1 MTRADTA
8 ERNLILRKKTNSTP
22 ATPHA
27 LIFYSPGSM
36 PGILSITKITVDYL
50 HYGIY
55 SPILIYI
62 CKYTAYSMPVGRTVL
77 VEYYAVSLVLV
88 LFTVLY
94 KSVTNYSLIIP
105 ECVYS
110 LSIFYLVL
118 SYYIMTRADTAE
130 RNLILPKKT
139 NSTPAT
145 LYAYTFYSPG
155 SMLVMLC
162 TTNITVD
169 DLHYGIYRT
178 SHLLSSVLLYHDC

>member
-1 MTRADTA
+1 M
-8 ERNLILRKKTNSTP
+8 L
-22 ATPHA
+22 
-27 LIFYSPGSM
+27 
-36 PGILSITKITVDYL
+36 
-50 HYGIY
+50 
-55 SPILIYI
+55 
-62 CKYTAYSMPVGRTVL
+62 VGRTLL

-88 LFTVLY
+88 LSTVL
-94 KSVTNYSLIIP
+94 SRCTVTIIP

-139 NSTPAT
+139 NPTPAT

-162 TTNITVD
+162 TTMNITVD
-169 DLHYGIYRT
+169 DLHYGIY
-178 SHLLSSVLLYHDC
+178 SPILIYICICLV